1 METANFDCVL
11 VCPLVGVK
19 EEDLSRDIE
28 EVARN
33 IREMLKPD
41 ILRFEYF
48 AAGSYCLDEQG
59 RIYNGWFEVVASG
72 ERFPIAV
79 LEAEQCR
86 SEDFNLC
93 VRPDWFDG
101 SIRWIGPGH
110 KMEFQ
115 SQLLA
120 WCDRQFETRRSLQ
133 TLAVESP
140 ASASPDAAEAEPL
153 AA

>member
-1 METANFDCVL
+1 MESPKFDCVL
-11 VCPLVGVK
+11 VCPLAGVK
-19 EEDLSRDIE
+19 EEDLCRDIE

-41 ILRFEYF
+41 VLKFEYF

-59 RIYNGWFEVVASG
+59 RLYNGWFEVIQSG

-79 LEAEQCR
+79 LESEQCR

-101 SIRWIGPGH
+101 SIRWIGPSH
-110 KMEFQ
+110 KMDFQ
-115 SQLLA
+115 SQLMD
-120 WCDRQFETRRSLQ
+120 WCDRQFEARRNLQ
-133 TLAVESP
+133 GLSEGAP
-140 ASASPDAAEAEPL
+140 ASAASDAASEPL

>member
-1 METANFDCVL
+1 MESTSFDCVL

-41 ILRFEYF
+41 VLKFEYF
-48 AAGSYCLDEQG
+48 AAGSFCLDEQG

-86 SEDFNLC
+86 SEGFNLC

-120 WCDRQFETRRSLQ
+120 WCDRQFEARRRSQ
-133 TLAVESP
+133 TLEVEAQVSV
-140 ASASPDAAEAEPL
+140 SPDAAEAESL